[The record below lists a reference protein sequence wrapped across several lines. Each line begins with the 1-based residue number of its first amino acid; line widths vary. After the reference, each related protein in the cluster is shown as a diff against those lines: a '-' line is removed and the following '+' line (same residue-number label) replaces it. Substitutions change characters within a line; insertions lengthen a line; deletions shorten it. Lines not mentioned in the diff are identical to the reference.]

1 MKRSGIAT
9 FTLDYGK
16 CPAWLFRR
24 MVKLGREIMQI
35 LVTEYG
41 PDEFIK
47 RIADPVWFQSLG
59 TVLAFD
65 WNASGLTTILT
76 AALKEAIRGQEKD
89 LGIFIAGGK
98 GKTSRKTP
106 DEIMQWG
113 EKLSLST
120 PKTQSLVYSS
130 KMAAKVDSALIQDG
144 FQIYHHSFFF
154 AVRQNQGKAEIGAWA
169 VVQQGMNI
177 ENQTARRYHWYS
189 DTTRTNLD
197 NKTQTNVD
205 YMQTNVDHTQTNAE
219 INKSRTNAEKSQRE
233 SARFNFVC
241 EPHTGIISDMHQKL
255 ALNLT
260 AQKSEKT
267 REISTELVKAG
278 YHSLIKDIQLLR
290 KHSSAL
296 HKALALKINSPAGKD
311 NIVKLLKLEDIEF
324 NHHPVELEDFSK
336 SKYLEKILWQVCE
349 QQPENYEKL
358 LAIQGVGPKTIRA
371 LALVAE
377 IIYGAQPSYEDP
389 ARYSFAHGGKDHVPY
404 SVDLTTYSQTI
415 EILERGIKRA
425 KIENKEKA
433 FAIKRLRN
441 LSNNG

>member
-16 CPAWLFRR
+16 CPTWLFRR
-24 MVKLGREIMQI
+24 MVKLGREIVQI
-35 LVTEYG
+35 LVAEYG
-41 PDEFIK
+41 SEEFIK

-106 DEIMQWG
+106 DEITNWG
-113 EKLSLST
+113 EKLNLSV
-120 PKTQSLVYSS
+120 PKTQALVYAS
-130 KMAAKVDSALIQDG
+130 KMTAKVDSVLIQDG

-154 AVRQNQGKAEIGAWA
+154 SIRQNQNKPEIGAWA

-177 ENQTARRYHWYS
+177 ESQAARRYHWYS
-189 DTTRTNLD
+189 DQTRIDAD
-197 NKTQTNVD
+197 NTQI
-205 YMQTNVDHTQTNAE
+205 NADNISE
-219 INKSRTNAEKSQRE
+219 NQRNNQRESASSQRE
-233 SARFNFVC
+233 SAKFNFVC
-241 EPHTGIISDMHQKL
+241 EPHTGIISDMRQKI

-278 YHSLIKDIQLLR
+278 YHSLMKDIQLLR

-296 HKALALKINSPAGKD
+296 HKTLAFKINSPAGED
-311 NIVKLLKLEDIEF
+311 NIVRLLKLENTEF
-324 NHHPVELEDFSK
+324 HHHPVELEDFSK

-358 LAIQGVGPKTIRA
+358 LAIQGVGPKTMRA

-377 IIYGAQPSYEDP
+377 IIYGAKPSYEDP
-389 ARYSFAHGGKDHVPY
+389 ARYSFAHGGKDATPY
-404 SVDLTTYSQTI
+404 PVDKKTYDQTI
-415 EILERGIKRA
+415 AILKNALQKTKLPFSEKRR
-425 KIENKEKA
+425 ILS
-433 FAIKRLRN
+433 RL
-441 LSNNG
+441 